1 MKIILGS
8 ASPRR
13 RELLSLLTKDFEVR
27 VSDADENYESD
38 VSLFDVPKVLSE
50 RKALVLPLKDDELII
65 ASDTVVICKDKIL
78 GKPGTKENAVEML
91 KMLSDGVHYVVSGI
105 TVRTANKV
113 YSEAVT
119 SVVYMR
125 PITEHEINTYVEK
138 WNPVDKAGAYGIQE
152 MAGSFV
158 SRIEGDFYNI
168 VGLPLCRLT
177 EILRDEFG
185 VSLA

>member
-1 MKIILGS
+1 MKIVLGS

-27 VSDADENYESD
+27 VSEADENFGND
-38 VSLFDVPKVLSE
+38 VDLFAVPKILSE
-50 RKALVLPLKDDELII
+50 RKALAIPMGGDELII
-65 ASDTVVICKDKIL
+65 ASDTVVICKDNIL
-78 GKPGTKENAVEML
+78 GKPGNKEKAVEML
-91 KMLSDGVHYVVSGI
+91 KMLSDGIHYVVSGI
-105 TVRTANKV
+105 TVRTADKV

-125 PITEHEINTYVEK
+125 KLTDCEINSYVEK

-158 SRIEGDFYNI
+158 SKIEGDFYNI

-185 VSLA
+185 VSLV